1 MSIPMQSIEKAAL
14 HPPALSDGGHL
25 STGVAV
31 QHVFDSAGLLNGARE
46 IVIQHGDVRYRLRH
60 TRNGKLILTK

>member
-1 MSIPMQSIEKAAL
+1 MVTPMQSVEKVVPLCAESDVGSLAAC
-14 HPPALSDGGHL
+14 
-25 STGVAV
+25 VAA
-31 QHVFDSAGLLNGARE
+31 QQVFDSAGLLNGARE